1 MYILA
6 VLNLVAYFQHKTF
19 VVDFQGSVDRHWLS
33 ARRAAKAAAAQ
44 APVASRPAF
53 SHPPR

>member
-44 APVASRPAF
+44 APVASLPAF